1 MTFGVSRDQGLFEW
15 AGTSLSAVFAQ
26 KSNIFSARV
35 WRMLF
40 DILRFN
46 QFALDLLL
54 ESDESEEDPSGVNGT
69 TATFHKP
76 QHQQSIGDYLEQEG
90 YSDSF
95 KNDYLIPMTAAVWST
110 SPDKASLDFPALTLI
125 RFMWNHHLLTSVSA
139 RSPWMT
145 IKNGTGQYI
154 DAVMADFPKDRVHLK
169 TRINSLTVRDDN
181 QIALHLQDGIVD
193 VYDHVILATH
203 GDQAMEI
210 IRETAT
216 PDEKAIMSEFKTSKN
231 TAVLH
236 SDLSVSPSTSKP

>member
-40 DILRFN
+40 DIIRFN
-46 QFALDLLL
+46 QFALDLISQ
-54 ESDESEEDPSGVNGT
+54 SDESEEDPSGINGT
-69 TATFHKP
+69 ATTFHKP
-76 QHQQSIGDYLEQEG
+76 RHQQTIGEYLEQEE
-90 YSDSF
+90 YSDAF

-125 RFMWNHHLLTSVSA
+125 RFMWNHHLLTAVSV

-145 IKNGTGQYI
+145 IGNGTRQYI
-154 DAVMADFPKDRVHLK
+154 DAVMADFPEDHVHLQTK
-169 TRINSLTVRDDN
+169 IKNLFVRDDG
-181 QIALHLQDGIVD
+181 QIALTTQSGHVH

-203 GDQAMEI
+203 GDQAMDI
-210 IRETAT
+210 IREIAT
-216 PDEKAIMSEFKTSKN
+216 PEENSIMSEFKTSKN
-231 TAVLH
+231 TVVLH
-236 SDLSVSPSTSKP
+236 SDLSVSFLHS